1 MTARTITLPVNPGS
15 NAWSSLAWPVKEV
28 SDNLPYSIDATAW
41 LADGGLTLASA
52 TVTSPGVTVG
62 GVSVSGGLVT
72 VSISGGVAGTTA
84 AVTVTLQ
91 LGGGSQKVFGV
102 ALPVILAA
110 LFWHAK
116 AGETVS
122 VMAARSAQAGRRSG
136 CLMCWFLNWAVQRNH
151 CALSLSP
158 EPIAPPLAAGPWLVL
173 YALVVCCAGAV
184 LPVALVWWLLG

>member
-84 AVTVTLQ
+84 AVT
-91 LGGGSQKVFGV
+91 GR
-102 ALPVILAA
+102 LA
-110 LFWHAK
+110 
-116 AGETVS
+116 
-122 VMAARSAQAGRRSG
+122 
-136 CLMCWFLNWAVQRNH
+136 
-151 CALSLSP
+151 
-158 EPIAPPLAAGPWLVL
+158 
-173 YALVVCCAGAV
+173 
-184 LPVALVWWLLG
+184 